1 MGTPS
6 PACCF
11 SFYLLCP
18 VLSGV
23 LCGKFHYSC
32 DVKQRLLQP
41 SCSLYSFSALVYH
54 KEHGIGK
61 VLARSSWC
69 FSQCQMYFSLFH
81 FCLDCSLFKAE
92 SSLPVS
98 GPWGHHYLVAM
109 TSNHPHIFCPVIQ
122 ELYFRLCLRGCLC
135 PHLHWT
141 CLVSQ
146 PTPQSCFHSF
156 LCPWPLL
163 VPTGVPGRTR
173 WITLALSGTVSGPC
187 WQHLLCPTHQT
198 VGSPGWWGHCQCS
211 GHPQLAAP
219 SPMWNSPAFAACW
232 LGNIW
237 HERVFLQF

>member
-41 SCSLYSFSALVYH
+41 SCSLYSFSAFVYH

-98 GPWGHHYLVAM
+98 GPWGHQYLVAV
-109 TSNHPHIFCPVIQ
+109 TSHHPHIFCPVIQ
-122 ELYFRLCLRGCLC
+122 ELYFRLCLWGCLC

-146 PTPQSCFHSF
+146 PTSQSCFHSF
-156 LCPWPLL
+156 LCPWPL
-163 VPTGVPGRTR
+163 PAPSCFTKK
-173 WITLALSGTVSGPC
+173 
-187 WQHLLCPTHQT
+187 HLLENIQT
-198 VGSPGWWGHCQCS
+198 SRHLNKNYMAVRK
-211 GHPQLAAP
+211 
-219 SPMWNSPAFAACW
+219 SPANSSIVWAA
-232 LGNIW
+232 
-237 HERVFLQF
+237 FLSTYTLSQTSCH